1 MTTQLHL
8 INIIIIINIHRYGAE
23 TEHQVNLI
31 MHVVRIFVCCV
42 YSTVK
47 PLWWQELPKIIGQYL
62 YIITYI
68 LRVLGGTVKVLCY
81 KSEGR
86 WFDPSWCHLNFSLT

>member
-42 YSTVK
+42 YSTMK
-47 PLWWQELPKIIGQYL
+47 PFWWQEPPINIGQYL

-68 LRVLGGTVKVLCY
+68 SRDLGGTVLLGRCY
-81 KSEGR
+81 ATYRKDAGSIPAGVI
-86 WFDPSWCHLNFSLT
+86 